1 MGIFGKKK
9 VTDRTEPQKAA
20 REFGKTKKKKNT
32 IIVEMSSFNNP
43 AYFSLCKRTP
53 LRAIK
58 VNGEELKQPDT
69 GWVNTMLFPNPCAAE
84 MKTIS
89 EQLSKVDSVVA
100 NTIIEY
106 LDKDTGQLVITL
118 FPHGG
123 VTEDKYDEDYE
134 KHLNHATRQDLKR
147 QIELRRKLWEQYANQ
162 KTK

>member
-1 MGIFGKKK
+1 MNIFGKKK
-9 VTDRTEPQKAA
+9 VTDRTELQKAA

-58 VNGEELKQPDT
+58 INGDELKQPNT

-106 LDKDTGQLVITL
+106 LDKDTGELVITL

-134 KHLNHATRQDLKR
+134 QHLNHATRQDLKR

>member
-1 MGIFGKKK
+1 MSLFGKKK
-9 VTDRTEPQKAA
+9 DSADTKLQKAA

-32 IIVEMSSFNNP
+32 IIVEMSQFNNP

-69 GWVNTMLFPNPCAAE
+69 DWVNTMLFPNPCAAE
-84 MKTIS
+84 MKNIS

-106 LDKDTGQLVITL
+106 LDKDTGELVITL

-134 KHLNHATRQDLKR
+134 QHLNHATRQDLKR

-162 KTK
+162 KTN

>member
-1 MGIFGKKK
+1 M
-9 VTDRTEPQKAA
+9 
-20 REFGKTKKKKNT
+20 KN
-32 IIVEMSSFNNP
+32 
-43 AYFSLCKRTP
+43 
-53 LRAIK
+53 
-58 VNGEELKQPDT
+58 
-69 GWVNTMLFPNPCAAE
+69 
-84 MKTIS
+84 IS
-89 EQLSKVDSVVA
+89 EQLSKVDLVVA

-134 KHLNHATRQDLKR
+134 QHLNHATRQDLKR

>member
-1 MGIFGKKK
+1 MSIFGKKK
-9 VTDRTEPQKAA
+9 VSDRTELQKAA